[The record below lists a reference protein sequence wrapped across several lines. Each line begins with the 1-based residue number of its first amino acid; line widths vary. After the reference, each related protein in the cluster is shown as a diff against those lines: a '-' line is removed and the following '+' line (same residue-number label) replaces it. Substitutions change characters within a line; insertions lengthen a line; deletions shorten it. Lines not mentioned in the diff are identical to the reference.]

1 MLKKS
6 QASGKTHLRGEIP
19 WLSPGAIGVVKLTN
33 MSEDQSNNGS
43 GRKTLMG
50 RIGDM
55 FTSEP
60 RDREEFKEL
69 INESFERG
77 ILDAEVLAMIEG
89 ALAVS
94 EMQVRDAM
102 IPRSHMVVIP
112 LETPL
117 DEFLPLVLESGH
129 SRFPVIGEDRDEV
142 EGILLA
148 KDLLRYYSENSG
160 PLDLKS
166 LVRPAVVIPESKR
179 LNMLLR
185 DFRASRNHMAIV
197 VDEYGGVSG
206 LITIE
211 DVLEE
216 IVGEID
222 DEHDEAEEAPIKS
235 VGGTKYQI
243 NALAEV
249 EDFNEAF
256 ECDFSDEGYDTVGGL
271 LLAEFGRVPENG
283 EKVIL
288 ADRFEFTVTAA
299 DNRRI
304 IMLEMNDLLV
314 E

>member
-1 MLKKS
+1 
-6 QASGKTHLRGEIP
+6 
-19 WLSPGAIGVVKLTN
+19 
-33 MSEDQSNNGS
+33 MSEDQSSNGS
-43 GRKTLMG
+43 GRNSWVG
-50 RIGDM
+50 RISKV
-55 FTSEP
+55 FSSEP
-60 RDREEFKEL
+60 RNREELKEL
-69 INESFERG
+69 IQESCKKG
-77 ILDAEVLAMIEG
+77 ILDAEVVAMIEG

-102 IPRSHMVVIP
+102 VPRSHMVVIP
-112 LETPL
+112 LEIPL
-117 DEFLPLVLESGH
+117 DEFLPLVLDSGH

-148 KDLLRYYSENSG
+148 KDLLRHYAENSG
-160 PLDLKS
+160 PLDLKT

-222 DEHDEAEEAPIKS
+222 DEHDEEEEAPIKPL
-235 VGGTKYQI
+235 GKNRFQI
-243 NALAEV
+243 NALAEI
-249 EDFNEAF
+249 EGFNEAF
-256 ECDFSDEGYDTVGGL
+256 DCVFSDEGYDTVGGL
-271 LLAEFGRVPENG
+271 LLTEFGRVPEKG
-283 EKVIL
+283 EKVLL
-288 ADRFEFTVTAA
+288 AERFQFCVTAS

-304 IMLEMNDLLV
+304 IMLEMNDLKA